1 MRDNN
6 DMAHTAQFDRAQEID
21 TDEPCAR
28 PVAVVRTPEETAAAL
43 ARRFHEGFAASV
55 ADVAAGVA
63 HAAGLTKA
71 ALGGGVFSNRIVC
84 ELVKRSLEAAHL
96 KVYLPTSL
104 PLNDGGISYGQAAV
118 ARARMASAIL
128 NQANEQ
134 E

>member
-1 MRDNN
+1 M
-6 DMAHTAQFDRAQEID
+6 
-21 TDEPCAR
+21 
-28 PVAVVRTPEETAAAL
+28 
-43 ARRFHEGFAASV
+43 
-55 ADVAAGVA
+55 
-63 HAAGLTKA
+63 
-71 ALGGGVFSNRIVC
+71 C

-118 ARARMASAIL
+118 ARARMASTIL

>member
-1 MRDNN
+1 MILIRSL
-6 DMAHTAQFDRAQEID
+6 RLE
-21 TDEPCAR
+21 
-28 PVAVVRTPEETAAAL
+28 VGEELSAL
-43 ARRFHEGFAASV
+43 QG
-55 ADVAAGVA
+55 
-63 HAAGLTKA
+63 KA
-71 ALGGGVFSNRIVC
+71 AKALGCKAGEIR
-84 ELVKRSLEAAHL
+84 ELKLVKRSLEAAHL